1 MQFIGRILAW
11 IIVGGLSGAIAKAIM
26 PGRQG
31 GGFWVTV
38 LLGVVGA
45 FVGDTIYTLVTEKRF
60 VLDLSGPSFSIGGII
75 VAVIGAIIAT
85 FLWSWITGRK
95 SFD

>member
-1 MQFIGRILAW
+1 MIGRILAW
-11 IIVGGLSGAIAKAIM
+11 IIVGGLAGAIAKAII

-31 GGFWVTV
+31 GGFVVTV
-38 LLGVVGA
+38 LLGIVGA
-45 FVGDTIYTLVTEKRF
+45 FIGENLFNFITLKR
-60 VLDLSGPSFSIGGII
+60 LDLSGPSFSIGGVI
-75 VAVIGAIIAT
+75 VAVLGAIIAT

>member
-1 MQFIGRILAW
+1 MALIGTILAW
-11 IIVGGLSGAIAKAIM
+11 IIVGGLAGAIAKAII

-31 GGFWVTV
+31 GGFWATV
-38 LLGVVGA
+38 LLGIVGA
-45 FVGDTIYTLVTEKRF
+45 FIGDTLWFSIVKRQPQIN
-60 VLDLSGPSFSIGGII
+60 LDGPSLQGII
-75 VAVIGAIIAT
+75 LAVIGAIIAT

>member
-1 MQFIGRILAW
+1 MQLIGTILAW
-11 IIVGGLSGAIAKAIM
+11 IIVGGLAGAIAKAII

-31 GGFWVTV
+31 GGFWITV
-38 LLGVVGA
+38 LLGIVGA
-45 FVGDTIYTLVTEKRF
+45 FIGDTIWSSIKLRTLAIN
-60 VLDLSGPSFSIGGII
+60 LSGPSLEGII
-75 VAVIGAIIAT
+75 LAIIGAIIAT